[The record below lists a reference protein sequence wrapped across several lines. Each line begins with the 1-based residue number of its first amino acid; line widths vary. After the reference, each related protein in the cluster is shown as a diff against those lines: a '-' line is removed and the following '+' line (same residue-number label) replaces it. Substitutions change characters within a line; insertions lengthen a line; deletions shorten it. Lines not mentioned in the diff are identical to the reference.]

1 MRVTAA
7 LALSASLLVVAAA
20 GGGHHTH
27 GDVLLSPD
35 ACPVCQV
42 ERDPDMPDASGARDA
57 DAAGPLLA
65 PALPGAGFPP
75 SDILAGSH
83 RSRAPPSS
91 ISP

>member
-7 LALSASLLVVAAA
+7 LALSASLLVVAPA
-20 GGGHHTH
+20 GGLHTH

-42 ERDPDMPDASGARDA
+42 ERDPDMPVASGARGA
-57 DAAGPLLA
+57 DAAGRLLA
-65 PALPGAGFPP
+65 PALPDAGLPP
-75 SDILAGSH
+75 SHLLAGSH